1 MSCVAC
7 LYRLQQRAMSRA
19 LQVSIALVLPLSAR
33 PMRKPLRRAV
43 VAGRIRGRAER
54 RAAVYNLCKTA
65 AEGIYLKATLSCSLS
80 AAPVRHLRL

>member
-1 MSCVAC
+1 
-7 LYRLQQRAMSRA
+7 
-19 LQVSIALVLPLSAR
+19 
-33 PMRKPLRRAV
+33 MRKPLRRAV

-80 AAPVRHLRL
+80 AAPVRHLRP